1 MDNIFYDLGHYK
13 RRNMITIIRH
23 SEFQIVL
30 RRRNFN
36 FNTALRCFYNYADAA
51 IFFSLNQSLRSD
63 GGKQGT
69 NLLREKR
76 NLMKLEMT
84 TGKVQMAQSCTSHL
98 SPLMI

>member
-1 MDNIFYDLGHYK
+1 MSSKLSCAAEILILM
-13 RRNMITIIRH
+13 R
-23 SEFQIVL
+23 L
-30 RRRNFN
+30 RDVFTTTR
-36 FNTALRCFYNYADAA
+36 TPP
-51 IFFSLNQSLRSD
+51 FFSFNQSLRSD